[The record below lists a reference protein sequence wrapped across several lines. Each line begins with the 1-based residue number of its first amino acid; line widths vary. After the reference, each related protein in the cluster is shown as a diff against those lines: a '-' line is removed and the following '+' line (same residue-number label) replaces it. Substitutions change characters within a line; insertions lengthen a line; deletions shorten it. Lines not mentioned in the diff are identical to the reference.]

1 MDSEPEP
8 ASKTFSPDWKT
19 DLTFERGAQTR
30 FIP

>member
-8 ASKTFSPDWKT
+8 ASKTFSPDWKI
-19 DLTFERGAQTR
+19 DLTFERRAQNH